1 MEDELTLQNHS
12 CLRNYLTSSLSNYHP
27 LTTCINGSYSELC
40 FDNDSDDGFSRDHVY
55 CRPFVVL
62 DVIWNLGFVLV
73 SVFVLLCTIK
83 EKPSSPLRVW
93 IGGYAF
99 QCLMHVGFVF
109 YEFRRRNHG
118 VFSRVSLPDGHSH
131 SSIVKKLESAN
142 TIASSFWWVFG
153 FYWIVSGGQSL
164 LQDSPRLYWL
174 AVVFLALDVFFMIF
188 CIGMAC
194 IICLTVFCCIPIMA
208 IIYAITI
215 REGASEDEIRQL
227 PKYRFYQSCTPRMSD
242 SMELRNVNPIEEA
255 TLQFEDSECC
265 ICLTRYA
272 EGAEICTLPC
282 KHSFH
287 YGCISRWLRINAT
300 CPLCKFNIKAKGDAL
315 V

>member
-1 MEDELTLQNHS
+1 MSKQQLSSPQILQFLILPIQNFQLSTNLTFSLPTPTNTQIQCSNIHLNQQSFFPLFTMEDELTLQNHS

-118 VFSRVSLPDGHSH
+118 VFSRVSLPDGHSY
-131 SSIVKKLESAN
+131 SRYM
-142 TIASSFWWVFG
+142 FG
-153 FYWIVSGGQSL
+153 
-164 LQDSPRLYWL
+164 
-174 AVVFLALDVFFMIF
+174 
-188 CIGMAC
+188 
-194 IICLTVFCCIPIMA
+194 T
-208 IIYAITI
+208 
-215 REGASEDEIRQL
+215 
-227 PKYRFYQSCTPRMSD
+227 
-242 SMELRNVNPIEEA
+242 
-255 TLQFEDSECC
+255 
-265 ICLTRYA
+265 
-272 EGAEICTLPC
+272 
-282 KHSFH
+282 H
-287 YGCISRWLRINAT
+287 
-300 CPLCKFNIKAKGDAL
+300 
-315 V
+315 